1 MSGRRVVLRGSI
13 RVDARRARAK
23 LREHL
28 LVDLHGYSLELARA
42 AIALGA
48 GAMNVSWDAD
58 EVAFAFDGPALP
70 GERLARLLDFALS
83 DAEDERAAPLRS
95 LALGVNAALGLGAEA
110 VTVTSTDDAAACA
123 VRFTPELFADESDK
137 PLGLQA
143 KSCSPP
149 RDAFTRGTHV
159 HVKKRLGLD
168 VLKRAVSSSVPVE
181 VALLI
186 EHTAESPLALSC
198 GGSPA
203 PRKPEP
209 PLLARVPFTLPLA
222 RRAAVELRAPGAPC
236 RIDVM
241 ERGVRLLTLSWTPL
255 LGLGATEG
263 LAAPV
268 RVVVDA
274 DELPTNASRSALRED
289 SPLARELLPAAE
301 AAFRKLLAGLVAR
314 AQREALPEG
323 VEAPALTEQA
333 WRTSLGTLV
342 CLATAALRAR
352 HQLDPEVRALFD
364 LPLFD
369 SPGGGRVSVGR
380 VLSSRPVRVW
390 RSKEDLPEELA
401 PWLSDVVWL
410 RGYFVERM
418 LDDMDVEDAARLVKR
433 AREGAARRQ
442 RFLAHA
448 PGEPRVPPVAAE
460 LLRQSFSTASGTTQ
474 GLHGEVVLLA
484 PLPAGATRPSLLRVF
499 VEERMLEAIPV
510 EPSFCPLAFDAAI
523 AWPSALRPRFDYDG
537 VERDARLNQALH
549 AVTLAAIG
557 IADRAAERLETLPA
571 PERAALELVLR
582 NAVAAYS
589 VVPARLGQNAPLAK
603 RFQRDFVRL
612 YRAPIYPSVAG
623 DYVSLASLAA
633 YAEKTKALC
642 VASRLRDAP
651 ARPAADGR
659 PVVIVGGVETE
670 AILALLDG
678 KVERIPYDDAALRT
692 DTPEGRR
699 AALMR
704 AVTDERVRQG
714 LSPLSA
720 KLWFER
726 EGALVVVAPA
736 VFAASIEHHRS
747 VALSCTPRDD
757 GLSSLIVAMDDPA
770 TVPNAAWNG
779 IHYKPKR
786 LPSWFEQRFVE
797 RLVDALEG
805 DLKAQRALGL
815 VSPLAGEDL
824 ALVLCL
830 LGRALNLRARVAG
843 RAGKPERPTDAQQ
856 RQLLERIEKLPI
868 LCSLDDR
875 GAPCARSIASI
886 AARHGESVP
895 LLDAAPGFSTGDW
908 QPLLVRSER
917 ERDLLTRLFPRAVSG
932 APELGQRR
940 ERALSE
946 LQKQQLL
953 ASPAREIRDLDT
965 RHASGDL
972 VQHVPARPAAELLGE
987 LEVAVALPPAGLSPG
1002 VGWVSLCFAG
1012 RPIHLLGPSQ
1022 VGLPIVANVSST
1034 RASDFVAFSA
1044 PSEAGLGRVG
1054 SMLREASFDL
1064 LQALARQ
1071 GLLLSDGRALALCLA
1086 LHDLGAGELVRLLFQ
1101 GPHLRFPTVQG
1112 GSAAL
1117 GELATN
1123 GLRLLFGSE
1132 RYPEWLAS
1140 AERPSELDQ
1149 PVAFLPPG
1157 DLGAQLTALLGRH
1170 GYELADVS
1178 QALAA
1183 LQRQRGGGAAAA
1195 PKLDGVPVHPAL
1207 RAPLGELGV
1216 TSGDGELELTRGPS
1230 SSVSVLL
1237 LDGRSESFEV
1247 DLSCPLR
1254 AVARVDAIELRAVR
1268 ARLTQELE
1276 AAARRLLVRAAA
1288 ALDSLPPFV
1297 RHATRRALCLHP
1309 ELRDENSL
1317 AAAAVF
1323 EDTGGYWHSLGGL
1336 VAEARWLYT
1345 TLEPPFPPAKRPTL
1359 LLSEQEAAALRGGV
1373 ELVKVDWRIERTRE
1387 AERRRTAPQLSSVML
1402 TAEQRTAC
1410 FVTAPV
1416 RTEGVSG
1423 EVGVLSPARADARG
1437 GTLFVERRPL
1447 CKLADGEGWPL
1458 VMALNDDSVV
1468 PDRFFEGP
1476 ADRDVLPPLARLAR
1490 DVARL
1495 ALERTFAPSAAL
1507 AARWLEDEP
1516 AGGFRV
1522 TGCLWLGTTF
1532 PKAPKVRVY
1541 MGERAAPMVRALEA
1555 RLDAAHLGTALPL
1568 EGDLLVRWE
1577 GGAPEGKNAI
1587 ALDIATTLSNLETL
1601 SETWDSLNEFGVR
1614 VAADLVRDARSR
1626 GVETPTLDEHALSL
1640 RLLGLDVPAPALVAA
1655 DGSPLEVA
1663 SVLAELARAGA
1674 LWTSDGRGF
1683 SEGAFPAGMPRF
1695 FLPEGS
1701 ALVRVLAA
1709 RAPTGVLRS
1718 LGEVTGARNL
1728 APPEPIEAPRDLAP
1742 PDLEAISEGPSWWER
1757 FTKALTRSLTGAAP
1771 VESSAPEHRA
1781 LLALVLGLGL
1791 TGGPVESVATTR
1803 SKRALRYDEDGKRLL
1818 LSPNTAPAS
1827 QLLRAGS
1834 QDSGALAVLAA
1845 HAVCE
1850 VNRAL
1855 VEVTDGEEARAL
1867 LALLKEL

>member
-42 AIALGA
+42 ASALGA
-48 GAMNVSWDAD
+48 SAMNVSWDAD

-83 DAEDERAAPLRS
+83 NAEDERAAPLRS

-137 PLGLQA
+137 PLELQA
-143 KSCSPP
+143 KSCAPP

-168 VLKRAVSSSVPVE
+168 VLKRAVSSSMPAE

-186 EHTAESPLALSC
+186 EHTAESPLRLSC

-222 RRAAVELRAPGAPC
+222 RRAAVELRGPGAPC

-255 LGLGATEG
+255 PGLGATEG
-263 LAAPV
+263 LVAPV

-314 AQREALPEG
+314 ARREALPEG

-333 WRTSLGTLV
+333 WRVSLGTLV

-352 HQLDPEVRALFD
+352 HELDPEVRALFD

-369 SPGGGRVSVGR
+369 APGGGRVSVGR

-410 RGYFVERM
+410 RGHFVERL
-418 LDDMDVEDAARLVKR
+418 LDDLDVEDAAGLVKR
-433 AREGAARRQ
+433 ARQGAARRE

-448 PGEPRVPPVAAE
+448 PGEPRVPPATAE

-474 GLHGEVVLLA
+474 GLRGEVVLLA
-484 PLPAGATRPSLLRVF
+484 PLPSGATRPSLLRVF
-499 VEERMLEAIPV
+499 VEERMLEALPI

-557 IADRAAERLETLPA
+557 VADRAAERLETLPE

-582 NAVAAYS
+582 NAVATYS

-603 RFQRDFVRL
+603 RFQRDFLRL
-612 YRAPIYPSVAG
+612 YRAPIYPTVAG
-623 DYVSLASLAA
+623 DRVSLASLAG
-633 YAEKTKALC
+633 YAEKTRALC
-642 VASRLRDAP
+642 VASGLRDAP
-651 ARPAADGR
+651 ARPAPDGR
-659 PVVIVGGVETE
+659 PVVIAGGAEAD

-678 KVERIPYDDAALRT
+678 KVERIPYDAPRPS

-714 LSPLSA
+714 LTPLSA

-736 VFAASIEHHRS
+736 VFAASIEQHRGVS
-747 VALSCTPRDD
+747 LSCTARDD
-757 GLSSLIVAMDDPA
+757 GLSSLIFAIDDPA
-770 TVPNAAWNG
+770 TVPNASWSG
-779 IHYKPKR
+779 VHYKPKR
-786 LPSWFEQRFVE
+786 QPGWFEQRFIE

-805 DLKAQRALGL
+805 DPKARQALTL
-815 VSPLAGEDL
+815 VSPLVSEDP
-824 ALVLCL
+824 ALVWCL
-830 LGRALNLRARVAG
+830 LGRAIQLRARVAARG
-843 RAGKPERPTDAQQ
+843 GKPERPMDAKQ
-856 RQLLERIEKLPI
+856 RQLLARIEKLPI
-868 LCSLDDR
+868 LCSLDDA
-875 GAPCARSIASI
+875 GAPAALSIAAIS
-886 AARHGESVP
+886 ARHGESVP
-895 LLDAAPGFSTGDW
+895 LLDTAPGFPTGDW

-917 ERDLLTRLFPRAVSG
+917 ERELLTRLFPRAASG

-940 ERALSE
+940 ERALLE
-946 LQKQQLL
+946 YQKQQLL
-953 ASPAREIRDLDT
+953 ARPAREIRDLDA
-965 RHASGDL
+965 RCAAGDL
-972 VQHVPARPAAELLGE
+972 VQHVRARPAAELLGE
-987 LEVAVALPPAGLSPG
+987 LEVALALPPADLSPA

-1012 RPIHLLGPSQ
+1012 RPIQLLGPSQ
-1022 VGLPIVANVSST
+1022 IGLPIVANVSST

-1044 PSEAGLGRVG
+1044 PSQTGLARVG
-1054 SMLREASFDL
+1054 AMLREASFDL

-1101 GPHLRFPTVQG
+1101 GPNLRFPTVQG
-1112 GSAAL
+1112 ASAAL
-1117 GELATN
+1117 GGLAAN
-1123 GLRLLFGSE
+1123 GSLLLFGSE
-1132 RYPEWLAS
+1132 RYPEWLTS

-1149 PVAFLPPG
+1149 PVLFLPPG
-1157 DLGAQLTALLGRH
+1157 DLGAQLAALLGRH
-1170 GYELADVS
+1170 GHELFDVS

-1183 LQRQRGGGAAAA
+1183 LQRQRGGGAAAQ

-1207 RAPLGELGV
+1207 RASLGELGV

-1247 DLSCPLR
+1247 DLPCPLR
-1254 AVARVDAIELRAVR
+1254 AVARVDALELRAVR

-1288 ALDSLPPFV
+1288 ALDTLPPFV

-1309 ELRDENSL
+1309 ELRDDSAL

-1323 EDTGGYWHSLGGL
+1323 EDTGGLWHSLGGL
-1336 VAEARWLYT
+1336 VTEARWLYT
-1345 TLEPPFPPAKRPTL
+1345 TLEPPFPPAKRPIL
-1359 LLSEQEAAALRGGV
+1359 RLSDQEAAALRGGV
-1373 ELVKVDWRIERTRE
+1373 ELVKVDWRIERARE
-1387 AERRRTAPQLSSVML
+1387 AERRRTAPQVASVML
-1402 TAEQRTAC
+1402 TAEQRAAC

-1416 RTEGVSG
+1416 RADGVSG

-1447 CKLADGEGWPL
+1447 CKLDDGEGWPL
-1458 VMALNDDSVV
+1458 VMALNDDAIV

-1476 ADRDVLPPLARLAR
+1476 ADRGVLSPLVRLAR
-1490 DVARL
+1490 DVARV
-1495 ALERTFAPSAAL
+1495 ALERTFAPTAAL

-1532 PKAPKVRVY
+1532 PRAPKVRVY

-1555 RLDAAHLGTALPL
+1555 RLDATPLGTALPL

-1577 GGAPEGKNAI
+1577 GGAPEGKDAI
-1587 ALDIATTLSNLETL
+1587 ALDIATTLTNLETL
-1601 SETWDSLNEFGVR
+1601 ATTWDSLNELGVR

-1626 GVETPTLDEHALSL
+1626 GVDTPTLDDHALSL
-1640 RLLGLDVPAPALVAA
+1640 RLLGIDVPAPALVTS
-1655 DGSPLEVA
+1655 DGSPLEVGG
-1663 SVLAELARAGA
+1663 VLEELARAGA

-1709 RAPTGVLRS
+1709 RTPAGVLRS
-1718 LGEVTGARNL
+1718 LGGLTAVRDL
-1728 APPEPIEAPRDLAP
+1728 ASPAPTDVPRDLSP
-1742 PDLEAISEGPSWWER
+1742 PDLEAINEGPSWWER

-1791 TGGPVESVATTR
+1791 TGSPVESVATAR
-1803 SKRALRYDEDGKRLL
+1803 SKRVLRYDEGGRRLL
-1818 LSPNTAPAS
+1818 LSPTAAPAS
-1827 QLLRAGS
+1827 KLLRAGS
-1834 QDSGALAVLAA
+1834 QDPGALAVLAA

>member
-137 PLGLQA
+137 PLELQA
-143 KSCSPP
+143 KSCRPP
-149 RDAFTRGTHV
+149 RDAFARGTHV

-168 VLKRAVSSSVPVE
+168 VLKRAVSSSVPAE

-198 GGSPA
+198 AGRPA

-255 LGLGATEG
+255 PGLGATEG

-314 AQREALPEG
+314 AKREALPEG

-333 WRTSLGTLV
+333 WRASLGTLV

-352 HQLDPEVRALFD
+352 NQLDPEVRALFD

-390 RSKEDLPEELA
+390 RSKQDLPEDLA

-410 RGYFVERM
+410 RGHFVERL
-418 LDDMDVEDAARLVKR
+418 LDDMDVEDAAGLVKR

-499 VEERMLEAIPV
+499 VEERMLEALPI

-571 PERAALELVLR
+571 LERAALELVLR

-589 VVPARLGQNAPLAK
+589 VVPARLGQNTPLAK
-603 RFQRDFVRL
+603 RFRRDFVRL
-612 YRAPIYPSVAG
+612 YRAPIYPAVAG
-623 DYVSLASLAA
+623 DRVSLASLAA

-642 VASRLRDAP
+642 VASGLRDAP

-659 PVVIVGGVETE
+659 PVVIVGGVEAD

-678 KVERIPYDDAALRT
+678 KVERIPYDDAARRT

-779 IHYKPKR
+779 IHYKPRR
-786 LPSWFEQRFVE
+786 LPAWFEQRFVE

-830 LGRALNLRARVAG
+830 LGRAVNLRARVAG

-856 RQLLERIEKLPI
+856 RQLLERIEKLPL
-868 LCSLDDR
+868 LCSLDDA
-875 GAPCARSIASI
+875 GAPCSLSIASI

-895 LLDAAPGFSTGDW
+895 LLDAAPGFPTGDW

-965 RHASGDL
+965 RLASGDL
-972 VQHVPARPAAELLGE
+972 VQHVQPRPAAELLGE
-987 LEVAVALPPAGLSPG
+987 LEVVLALPPAGLSPG
-1002 VGWVSLCFAG
+1002 VGWVSLSFAG
-1012 RPIHLLGPSQ
+1012 RPIHLLAPSQ

-1140 AERPSELDQ
+1140 AERQSELDQ
-1149 PVAFLPPG
+1149 PVLFLPPG
-1157 DLGAQLTALLGRH
+1157 DLGAQLAALLGRH
-1170 GYELADVS
+1170 GHGARRREPSARRAPAPAWRWSRGCTEARRCAGPPGAARVARGARRDVRRWR
-1178 QALAA
+1178 ARAHA
-1183 LQRQRGGGAAAA
+1183 RPEEQRQRALARRPQRELRSGLGVSAPGGGAGRCHRARGGAGTSDAGARGRGPAAA
-1195 PKLDGVPVHPAL
+1195 EASGSRAPRAAAL
-1207 RAPLGELGV
+1207 RA
-1216 TSGDGELELTRGPS
+1216 S
-1230 SSVSVLL
+1230 
-1237 LDGRSESFEV
+1237 
-1247 DLSCPLR
+1247 
-1254 AVARVDAIELRAVR
+1254 
-1268 ARLTQELE
+1268 
-1276 AAARRLLVRAAA
+1276 
-1288 ALDSLPPFV
+1288 
-1297 RHATRRALCLHP
+1297 RHATRALPTRGAPRRERARRRARVRGHRRLLAQPGRAGGGGALALHHP
-1309 ELRDENSL
+1309 RATVSTGEARD
-1317 AAAAVF
+1317 AAAHGARGRVPARRSRAG
-1323 EDTGGYWHSLGGL
+1323 EGGL
-1336 VAEARWLYT
+1336 ADRASAGGRAPAHGPAAVVRDAHRRATRRLLRHRAGADRPRERRGRCALSRPDRRAR
-1345 TLEPPFPPAKRPTL
+1345 RH
-1359 LLSEQEAAALRGGV
+1359 ALRGAPSALQARRRRG
-1373 ELVKVDWRIERTRE
+1373 LAARDG
-1387 AERRRTAPQLSSVML
+1387 AERRLRRAGSLLRGAGGSRRAAAPGS
-1402 TAEQRTAC
+1402 
-1410 FVTAPV
+1410 
-1416 RTEGVSG
+1416 
-1423 EVGVLSPARADARG
+1423 ARAQRRAAGAGAYLRPERRARG
-1437 GTLFVERRPL
+1437 
-1447 CKLADGEGWPL
+1447 
-1458 VMALNDDSVV
+1458 
-1468 PDRFFEGP
+1468 
-1476 ADRDVLPPLARLAR
+1476 PLAR
-1490 DVARL
+1490 
-1495 ALERTFAPSAAL
+1495 
-1507 AARWLEDEP
+1507 
-1516 AGGFRV
+1516 
-1522 TGCLWLGTTF
+1522 
-1532 PKAPKVRVY
+1532 
-1541 MGERAAPMVRALEA
+1541 
-1555 RLDAAHLGTALPL
+1555 
-1568 EGDLLVRWE
+1568 
-1577 GGAPEGKNAI
+1577 
-1587 ALDIATTLSNLETL
+1587 
-1601 SETWDSLNEFGVR
+1601 
-1614 VAADLVRDARSR
+1614 
-1626 GVETPTLDEHALSL
+1626 
-1640 RLLGLDVPAPALVAA
+1640 
-1655 DGSPLEVA
+1655 
-1663 SVLAELARAGA
+1663 
-1674 LWTSDGRGF
+1674 
-1683 SEGAFPAGMPRF
+1683 
-1695 FLPEGS
+1695 
-1701 ALVRVLAA
+1701 
-1709 RAPTGVLRS
+1709 
-1718 LGEVTGARNL
+1718 
-1728 APPEPIEAPRDLAP
+1728 
-1742 PDLEAISEGPSWWER
+1742 
-1757 FTKALTRSLTGAAP
+1757 
-1771 VESSAPEHRA
+1771 
-1781 LLALVLGLGL
+1781 
-1791 TGGPVESVATTR
+1791 
-1803 SKRALRYDEDGKRLL
+1803 
-1818 LSPNTAPAS
+1818 
-1827 QLLRAGS
+1827 
-1834 QDSGALAVLAA
+1834 
-1845 HAVCE
+1845 
-1850 VNRAL
+1850 
-1855 VEVTDGEEARAL
+1855 
-1867 LALLKEL
+1867 